1 MIIFWLLIILAIYY
15 IVNGHENV
23 VLRKDRSL
31 SEDILI
37 KRYINGEF
45 DEETFNKMNNV
56 IK

>member
-15 IVNGHENV
+15 IVNGHENI

-37 KRYINGEF
+37 KRYINGEI
-45 DEETFNKMNNV
+45 DEETFNKMRNV